1 MEYQE
6 GKNQFIKSWGDLGIQ
21 WGISRTMG
29 QIHALLLI
37 SPNPKSA
44 DDVMEELSISRGNVA
59 MSLKALLE
67 WGIIEKVS
75 LEGERKDFYRGIKDI
90 WVLFKQVLIH
100 RKQKE
105 LDPMIETLND
115 ISSVQGLCECST
127 EFCKMVGELKM
138 FSYKADKL
146 LDNFTSMENEWLS
159 KTFMKMI

>member
-6 GKNQFIKSWGDLGIQ
+6 GKQKFIEAWGELGVR

-37 SPNPKSA
+37 NPKPLSA
-44 DDVMEELSISRGNVA
+44 DEIMEELSVSRGNVA

-67 WGIIEKVS
+67 WEIIEKLS
-75 LEGERKDFYRGIKDI
+75 LEGERKDYYKAIKDI
-90 WVLFKQVLIH
+90 WAVFKQVLIH
-100 RKQKE
+100 RKEKE

-115 ISSVQGLCECST
+115 ISSVKGVCECST

-146 LDNFTSMENEWLS
+146 LDNFTSMENQWLS